1 MPLVL
6 LRFFLDTFSVM
17 VFSDVIMKPN
27 PNQDVSENI
36 INNLEGW
43 GFLVFPL
50 LQSPIRFIAIT
61 LDIFYRS
68 FRGYK
73 NANIHYGNII
83 T

>member
-36 INNLEGW
+36 INNLEGC

-61 LDIFYRS
+61 LDKFVP
-68 FRGYK
+68 
-73 NANIHYGNII
+73 
-83 T
+83 